1 MISERMQIAESF
13 RSAGAGEAKKID
25 GRRQMELDQI
35 QSEAYRTVQE
45 LKGKADAEATEIYAK
60 AYSTSPV
67 APDFYQ
73 FLKTLET
80 YKTTLGTDTTLI
92 LTTDS
97 DFFKYLKR
105 IDGGAKAPAAPAP
118 AAP

>member
-1 MISERMQIAESF
+1 
-13 RSAGAGEAKKID
+13 
-25 GRRQMELDQI
+25 MELDQI

-45 LKGKADAEATEIYAK
+45 LKGKADAEATDIYAK

-67 APDFYQ
+67 AADFYQ

-80 YKTTLGTDTTLI
+80 YKTTLGRDTTLI

-105 IDGGAKAPAAPAP
+105 TDSGATKPVTSPPAP
-118 AAP
+118 